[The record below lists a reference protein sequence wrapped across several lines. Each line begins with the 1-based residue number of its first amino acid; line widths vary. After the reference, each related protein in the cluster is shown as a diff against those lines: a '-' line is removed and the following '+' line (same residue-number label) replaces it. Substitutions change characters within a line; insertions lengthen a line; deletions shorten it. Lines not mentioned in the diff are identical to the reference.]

1 MGRSVQARAMLEMRT
16 LMREQR
22 PSRRWQA
29 RAATVCA
36 VLSAVSAA
44 LVLTSRARASKAIE
58 AESLLFVRLPSSS
71 LLAQRQRSLMD
82 VPRGQVLDID
92 FIPEGFDGSWDLMRM
107 DEDAPEIQPAFNGAD
122 ADGASWRQYVPIAI
136 WPDQDWF
143 DEAGNYLGR
152 SGGPDLRKTTV
163 TRR

>member
-1 MGRSVQARAMLEMRT
+1 MKIDEGAKTFAALAGQRWHITTRIILRLVASVLQLLLCTPPELRVAPLCGT
-16 LMREQR
+16 
-22 PSRRWQA
+22 
-29 RAATVCA
+29 AATVCA

-107 DEDAPEIQPAFNGAD
+107 DEDGA
-122 ADGASWRQYVPIAI
+122 
-136 WPDQDWF
+136 
-143 DEAGNYLGR
+143 
-152 SGGPDLRKTTV
+152 
-163 TRR
+163 